1 VIRQVKEYQRRGPLL
16 RGVVLRKD
24 RSIVSSIAVEPDFR
38 RTLPWLDPSV
48 ADDRFLA
55 STLEIVKR
63 RPQAAVVAVTG
74 DVNLQ
79 NKFTMAG
86 LPFVE
91 PPEV

>member
-24 RSIVSSIAVEPDFR
+24 RSIVSAIAVEPDFR

-55 STLEIVKR
+55 STLENR
-63 RPQAAVVAVTG
+63 EAET
-74 DVNLQ
+74 
-79 NKFTMAG
+79 AG
-86 LPFVE
+86 GCRGRHG
-91 PPEV
+91 